1 MKTFAFAALAALLAA
16 APAFAADAPASK
28 PKQADPNKKVCHE
41 DLETGSRL
49 TSKRICHTAAE
60 EQEARQN
67 KRDMVDGLQRGFSRC
82 NVDPSRC

>member
-1 MKTFAFAALAALLAA
+1 MKIFAFAALAGMLA
-16 APAFAADAPASK
+16 APAFAADAPSSK
-28 PKQADPNKKVCHE
+28 PKQTDPNRKICHE

-67 KRDMVDGLQRGFSRC
+67 KRDMVDGLQRGFSACHTDPVRC
-82 NVDPSRC
+82 

>member
-1 MKTFAFAALAALLAA
+1 MKIFAFAALAAILA
-16 APAFAADAPASK
+16 APAFAADAPSSK
-28 PKQADPNKKVCHE
+28 PKQVDPNKKICRE
-41 DLETGSRL
+41 ELETGSRL

-82 NVDPSRC
+82 NVDPLRC

>member
-1 MKTFAFAALAALLAA
+1 MNKLAFAVFAAILA
-16 APAFAADAPASK
+16 APAFGADAPSSK
-28 PKQADPNKKVCHE
+28 PKQADPNKKICHE
-41 DLETGSRL
+41 ELETGSRL

-82 NVDPSRC
+82 SGELTRC